1 MYHNFIKSLCHLIR
15 LGFTYKSVLAIIS
28 FYQDASVSLLIY
40 YKFCVFAFHFNARKR
55 IQTFF
60 KHGVNSVN
68 QLFMIFLKHTLAS
81 QSLWLWSLVFH
92 KVLRRP
98 APRWSSFLFVFAR
111 VFARK
116 NATRG
121 RRATVNGF
129 ILFPAFFP
137 SKRFKFVQ
145 TNRRVF
151 QLSQFSCFG
160 GKLSARLVRWPQV
173 PAHTLKLTLLSNKIT
188 TM

>member
-28 FYQDASVSLLIY
+28 FYQDALVSLLIY
-40 YKFCVFAFHFNARKR
+40 YKFCVFAFHFNARKL

-60 KHGVNSVN
+60 KHRVNSVN

-98 APRWSSFLFVFAR
+98 APHGLFLLFLCASLLGRTQLEEDELPWTALYFFQRFFRVKDSSLSRQIVVYFNWASFLVLAGNFR
-111 VFARK
+111 LS
-116 NATRG
+116 
-121 RRATVNGF
+121 
-129 ILFPAFFP
+129 LF
-137 SKRFKFVQ
+137 
-145 TNRRVF
+145 
-151 QLSQFSCFG
+151 LSFDWFG
-160 GKLSARLVRWPQV
+160 GPKSQ
-173 PAHTLKLTLLSNKIT
+173 HTH
-188 TM
+188 